1 MRDLLI
7 QLGLAALVV
16 AFAIA
21 YPASASPGVA
31 AAGGPDTSAVARIKA
46 GEINCRNCNLA
57 GANLSHECV
66 KHGDLTGANFDHV
79 NAQYMCMSLANFTNV
94 SFRGADLTGA
104 NLGHSNLTGADLTG
118 AKMDITSL
126 KGTDLSHA
134 RGLTQA
140 QLDEACSDA
149 ETKVPT
155 GLTAKPCS

>member
-21 YPASASPGVA
+21 YPAHA
-31 AAGGPDTSAVARIKA
+31 APTAPDQSAVARIKA

-104 NLGHSNLTGADLTG
+104 NLGHSNLTGADLTD

-155 GLTAKPCS
+155 GLTAKPCR